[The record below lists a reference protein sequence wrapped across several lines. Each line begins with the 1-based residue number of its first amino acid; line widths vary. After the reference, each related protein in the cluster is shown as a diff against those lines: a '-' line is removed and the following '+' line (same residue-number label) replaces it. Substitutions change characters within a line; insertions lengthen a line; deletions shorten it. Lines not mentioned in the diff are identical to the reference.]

1 MIRSRSTAL
10 RIPRGR
16 RNALKMGAGPGSA
29 AEPPR
34 RDTMR
39 DQSWFNSESAF
50 MSPLN
55 RQRFQRSRG
64 YFSAYGVKPVG
75 MRDNP
80 HRDGDCFAPLAMTDM
95 VGNRGII
102 KCDHVIA

>member
-16 RNALKMGAGPGSA
+16 RNALQMRAVLASA

-64 YFSAYGVKPVG
+64 YFSAYGAAS
-75 MRDNP
+75 
-80 HRDGDCFAPLAMTDM
+80 DGSRGAFGTPGLAGT
-95 VGNRGII
+95 GPAAQSPFNL
-102 KCDHVIA
+102 C